1 MELTV
6 KTKYSYGI
14 GALGK
19 DLVYAIVATYL
30 MVYLTDD
37 IGLNSA
43 FVGTLFLVARFWD
56 AINDTVMGIIV
67 DNTRTRFG
75 KFRPWLLIGTLIN
88 AVVLIFLFVKPD
100 LDQTG
105 LYIYFSI
112 MYILWGMTYTIMD
125 IPYWS
130 MIPMLAND
138 KASREKISVIPRIF
152 ASSAWIFIG
161 AVGLQAINLLGN
173 GDRIIGHE
181 MLAKV
186 IAVIFVVTTL
196 ITCFN
201 VKEPSTKE
209 IKGKQGEKTTVKQAL
224 KIISQNDQLKAF
236 IWVVL
241 AFNIVVQLSSGTAL
255 YYFRYVANDES
266 LFSVFTTVG
275 ALAEIGGLV
284 MFPMFAQKFG
294 RNNVFKFGC
303 FMMAAGLVAL
313 FGFGYLAVGNAVL
326 VGLGAIILKLG
337 SGTILGS
344 STVMLADVVDYNEAT
359 IGTRNESVI
368 FSCQTLL
375 VKTAS
380 AFAGWF
386 IGVGLQMFGYVP
398 NVAQSESAIMGM
410 RFLMLILP
418 AIIAVLS
425 FIAYKRLY
433 KLNNVE
439 AEQTKENY
447 HYKAEQVVTA

>member
-1 MELTV
+1 MELTA

-30 MVYLTDD
+30 MMYLTDD

-88 AVVLIFLFVKPD
+88 AVVLVFLFIKPD
-100 LDQTG
+100 LGETG
-105 LYIYFSI
+105 LYVYFSV

-130 MIPMLAND
+130 MIPMLASD
-138 KASREKISVIPRIF
+138 KASREKISVVPRIF
-152 ASSAWIFIG
+152 ASSAWILIG
-161 AVGLQAINLLGN
+161 AAGIQSINIMGG
-173 GDRIIGHE
+173 GDRILGHE

-196 ITCFN
+196 ITCLN

-209 IKGKQGEKTTVKQAL
+209 VTGKKAEKTTVKQAL
-224 KIISQNDQLKAF
+224 NIISGNDQLKAF

-241 AFNIVVQLSSGTAL
+241 AFNLVVQLSSGMAL
-255 YYFRYVANDES
+255 YYFRYVSNDES
-266 LFSVFTTVG
+266 LFTIFTTVG
-275 ALAEIGGLV
+275 ALAEIGALLV
-284 MFPMFAQKFG
+284 FPRLAQQFG
-294 RNNVFKFGC
+294 RNKVFKFGC
-303 FMMAAGLVAL
+303 FMMAAGLIAL
-313 FGFGYLAVGNAVL
+313 LGFGYVAAGSAVL
-326 VGLGAIILKLG
+326 VGTGAIILKLG

-344 STVMLADVVDYNEAT
+344 STVMLADVVDYNET
-359 IGTRNESVI
+359 KIGTRNESVI

-398 NVAQSESAIMGM
+398 NAAQSEGTIMGM
-410 RFLMLILP
+410 RFLMMILP
-418 AIIAVLS
+418 AVIAVLS
-425 FIAYKRLY
+425 YIVYKRLY
-433 KLNNVE
+433 KLNNVDE
-439 AEQTKENY
+439 TTESYQ
-447 HYKAEQVVTA
+447 KAPKKVTAS